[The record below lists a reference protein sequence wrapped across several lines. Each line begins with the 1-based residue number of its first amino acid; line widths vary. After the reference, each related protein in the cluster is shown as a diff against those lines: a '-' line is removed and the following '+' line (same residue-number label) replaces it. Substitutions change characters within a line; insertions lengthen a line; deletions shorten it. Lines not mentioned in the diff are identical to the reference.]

1 MPLYEYS
8 CPGCGERMEKV
19 RSLSDRA
26 NGPECPSC
34 GEQTALA
41 LSAPGRVGAGS
52 GSTST
57 ASLPRASTG
66 GGCGPGG
73 CGVNFT

>member
-1 MPLYEYS
+1 MPLYEYA
-8 CPGCGERMEKV
+8 CPGCGERMEKIKRV
-19 RSLSDRA
+19 SDRTS
-26 NGPECPSC
+26 GPACPTC
-34 GEQTALA
+34 GERTVLA

-52 GSTST
+52 GAATPGS
-57 ASLPRASTG
+57 SLPVSG